1 MEPEDL
7 NKKYTKIVRFERG
20 YINLNNVLYVLVC
33 FKRIIVT
40 TSHNFGNRGRG
51 DSYCYKKNKFNQIIN
66 YSENW
71 NDQKIVMP
79 EKGFTQIKIYSLQGK
94 QLAAKII
101 YVVEDLILLYYRT
114 KKNKQTKKK
123 VKKQI
128 LLLCKI
134 LIPLKQAKVNKNMNF
149 SMMKN
154 SADSV
159 RKHWHY
165 QFARNPNRGEENQN
179 YRIEH

>member
-1 MEPEDL
+1 
-7 NKKYTKIVRFERG
+7 
-20 YINLNNVLYVLVC
+20 
-33 FKRIIVT
+33 
-40 TSHNFGNRGRG
+40 
-51 DSYCYKKNKFNQIIN
+51 
-66 YSENW
+66 
-71 NDQKIVMP
+71 MP

-159 RKHWHY
+159 RKH
-165 QFARNPNRGEENQN
+165 
-179 YRIEH
+179 